1 MIFENPA
8 DDEIAAFLKTV
19 KTVAVVGFSP
29 RPQRPSNNLS
39 RQMQR
44 FGLRIIPVRPGID
57 EGLGEKTYPDLL
69 SVPEPVDVV
78 DVFRAAEHV
87 PAIVEQCI
95 ARGFRAI
102 WLQDGVINEQAAA
115 RAKAAGMTVIMDR
128 CLMRDYTRLLA
139 R

>member
-1 MIFENPA
+1 MSFENPPEA
-8 DDEIAAFLKTV
+8 EIAAFLKTV

-29 RPQRPSNNLS
+29 RPQRASNNLS

-44 FGLRIIPVRPGID
+44 FGLRIIPVRPGIA
-57 EGLGEKTYPDLL
+57 EGLGEKAYPDLL
-69 SVPEPVDVV
+69 SVPDPVDVV
-78 DVFRAAEHV
+78 DVFRAPENV
-87 PAIVEQCI
+87 PAIVDECI

-102 WLQDGVINEQAAA
+102 WLQDGVINDEAAA

-128 CLMRDYTRLLA
+128 CLMRDYTRLIA